1 MKVAVVG
8 SRNTKVNITKHMPGN
23 IELIISG
30 GASGIDTLAQDYAK
44 KHNIPTLI
52 ILPDY
57 EKYGKAAPLKR
68 NEEIVNKADVII
80 AFWDMKSKGTEHI
93 INYAKSQNKKVI
105 LHKVLNLKVN
115 S

>member
-8 SRNTKVNITKHMPGN
+8 SRSTQLNISKHMPEN
-23 IELIISG
+23 VELIVSG
-30 GASGIDTLAQDYAK
+30 GASGIDTLAEDYAK

-52 ILPDY
+52 ISPNY

-80 AFWDMKSKGTEHI
+80 AFWDMKSKGTEHV

-105 LHKVLNLKVN
+105 LHKVVNLKIN
-115 S
+115 